1 MSVEASSHVPQVDWD
16 TLQIVEAHD
25 DEGRI
30 ELISEDQL
38 YEILGLGDEDQRTK
52 MVETPRI
59 VEQRGDTEGV
69 AIPVS
74 DAIPDEVVIAYDK
87 DYPKMDLGTMY
98 PSMKEFR
105 LAVRQFAINE
115 EFELGT
121 QASDKQRYRVF
132 CKSSENCPWRLV
144 GRLQGDEKTVKVKF
158 Y

>member
-1 MSVEASSHVPQVDWD
+1 
-16 TLQIVEAHD
+16 
-25 DEGRI
+25 
-30 ELISEDQL
+30 
-38 YEILGLGDEDQRTK
+38 
-52 MVETPRI
+52 MVEPPRI

-74 DAIPDEVVIAYDK
+74 DAIPDEVVITYDK
-87 DYPKMDLGTMY
+87 DHPKMDLGTMY

-144 GRLQGDEKTVKVKF
+144 CRLQGDEKTVKVKF

>member
-1 MSVEASSHVPQVDWD
+1 MDWD

-52 MVETPRI
+52 MVEPPRI
-59 VEQRGDTEGV
+59 VEQRGDTEGAV
-69 AIPVS
+69 IPVS
-74 DAIPDEVVIAYDK
+74 DAIPDEVVITYDK
-87 DYPKMDLGTMY
+87 DHPKMDLGTMY
-98 PSMKEFR
+98 
-105 LAVRQFAINE
+105 LAINE